1 MVKEGTE
8 GYKFQMYKDKVIT
21 IFGRG
26 ISMVKVFYNKHVA
39 MKP

>member
-1 MVKEGTE
+1 MVKEGTG

-21 IFGRG
+21 IFGPG
-26 ISMVKVFYNKHVA
+26 IPIVKVFYNKSVT